1 MPKYF
6 EDSNYIF
13 ATWKTFIRN
22 MNILKHIRLK
32 MTHDICDQY
41 MVILKVLS
49 MWSDDVV
56 ANRIKTN
63 QYGCNGLGTCLHKS
77 FSKLWLVLRWD
88 FLV

>member
-1 MPKYF
+1 
-6 EDSNYIF
+6 
-13 ATWKTFIRN
+13 
-22 MNILKHIRLK
+22 

-41 MVILKVLS
+41 TVILKVLS
-49 MWSDDVV
+49 MRSDDVV

-88 FLV
+88 FLVERNGHQTNLFVEANIRYGEEKVYK